1 MAITIENY
9 QTKLQELI
17 AAGMS
22 IRDDR
27 QLIVFEVGNEKLEY
41 SDAGRFI
48 QNTLG
53 CNNAAIFDLLG
64 LDKYDFCKIAY
75 GHTPSEGDCP
85 EARQNPERSVINL
98 VCMLF
103 DEIKSRELYKPI
115 PALTLEDV
123 ESKVLESL
131 EKAEDKKK
139 QSTLKSF
146 EEWLTAVNEIHVEHA
161 QNPQPRAFQPAQED
175 MFEWDIVND
184 GPRAEQGQAV
194 ADGRFA
200 VQEGL
205 LNQMAQQAV
214 DADFIEQMQPAINE
228 AQHRIVEQMLN
239 EGAFNNVVEQPVAP
253 VIAGDGIMAQIQQL
267 EERVRVEPEIF
278 VPQPQPRA
286 RRRSRR
292 NDPDG
297 HELPW

>member
-1 MAITIENY
+1 
-9 QTKLQELI
+9 
-17 AAGMS
+17 MS

-48 QNTLG
+48 QNTLE

-103 DEIKSRELYKPI
+103 DEIRSRELYKPI

-139 QSTLKSF
+139 QSTLKNF
-146 EEWLTAVNEIHVEHA
+146 EEWLAAVNEIHVEHA

-200 VQEGL
+200 VQEGFL
-205 LNQMAQQAV
+205 HELANNAVVGINPDILARQQEIVNDIAQR
-214 DADFIEQMQPAINE
+214 MQ
-228 AQHRIVEQMLN
+228 
-239 EGAFNNVVEQPVAP
+239 VEQPVAP
-253 VIAGDGIMAQIQQL
+253 EEVIAGDGIMAQIQQL